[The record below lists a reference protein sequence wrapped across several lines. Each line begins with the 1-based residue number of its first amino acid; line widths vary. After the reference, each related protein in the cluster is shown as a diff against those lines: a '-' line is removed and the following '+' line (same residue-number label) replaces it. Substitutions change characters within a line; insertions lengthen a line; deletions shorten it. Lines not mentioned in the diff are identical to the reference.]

1 MTSESVTRNEV
12 RRSQYFLLKSFMNS
26 SSRCLV
32 SSGRSVD
39 AAKAVAVGTDAVAV
53 GDRRFA
59 YEGAGAEG
67 SSSVKLIIED
77 AGVA

>member
-1 MTSESVTRNEV
+1 M
-12 RRSQYFLLKSFMNS
+12 
-26 SSRCLV
+26 
-32 SSGRSVD
+32 D

-53 GDRRFA
+53 GDQRFT
-59 YEGAGAEG
+59 YEGARAEG